1 VVSTTTH
8 ICADESLGAAVW
20 GVTEF
25 TGSGVTTDALLS
37 GVAREDRSS
46 INLFGDERG
55 RVTGPVLEV
64 KPDLVVVQKGKGR
77 WEIRPG

>member
-1 VVSTTTH
+1 MR
-8 ICADESLGAAVW
+8 SLAGLP
-20 GVTEF
+20 GK
-25 TGSGVTTDALLS
+25 TDRRLTF
-37 GVAREDRSS
+37 
-46 INLFGDERG
+46 FGDERG